1 MEDDELLN
9 SLLDD
14 LVGDSMNRVE
24 MERKAKS
31 RLCCKAER
39 KFYAE
44 CAEQSAKD
52 ITRTRAMIVDLFHRR
67 ISHE

>member
-9 SLLDD
+9 HLLDD
-14 LVGDSMNRVE
+14 LVGDAEVRTEMNYNAKCKRH
-24 MERKAKS
+24 RKVV
-31 RLCCKAER
+31 RT
-39 KFYAE
+39 FYAE

-67 ISHE
+67 TSHE